1 MNHSRGQFKSPGAAI
16 GGRPRAYVFGYYY
29 YYALATGTVSLHGAR
44 KA

>member
-1 MNHSRGQFKSPGAAI
+1 MNHQRGQFKSLDATI

-29 YYALATGTVSLHGAR
+29 YAPATGTVSLHGAR